1 MGKLGY
7 TGRLL
12 RELFQFAKREKVY
25 WIVPLVVVLLLVAVF
40 IVTSQ
45 AVAPFIY
52 TLF

>member
-1 MGKLGY
+1 MRRLRF

-12 RELFQFAKREKVY
+12 RELFLFARKEKIY
-25 WIVPLVVVLLLVAVF
+25 WIVPLVLLLLIMTML

>member
-1 MGKLGY
+1 MGKLGFSI
-7 TGRLL
+7 RLL
-12 RELFQFAKREKVY
+12 RELFLFAKKEKIY
-25 WIVPLVVVLLLVAVF
+25 WIVPLILLLLIMTVL